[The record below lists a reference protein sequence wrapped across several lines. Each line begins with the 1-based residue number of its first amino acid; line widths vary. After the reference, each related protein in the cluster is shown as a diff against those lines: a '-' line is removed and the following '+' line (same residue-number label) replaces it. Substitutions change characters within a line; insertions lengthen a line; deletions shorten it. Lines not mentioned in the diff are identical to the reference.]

1 MSVDLEFSVGEG
13 RPRVSRC
20 LVAAGLVYAV
30 ALVSVEAA
38 ARNAFGVVEHSV
50 TESRTNA
57 LIAEVRVSLSGP
69 ASVFV
74 EYDNPLAGRY
84 RTRLAVPAAEHLIP
98 IVRLRPETTYDY
110 TIFVVN
116 ETHESEPVRGPSGSF
131 TTGSLPEPLASVF
144 TTATG
149 RSSQPL
155 ILSDYKLQDAGYE
168 YFVFWDEVGA
178 LVWYLR
184 VKKSGPVAR
193 APGQENFHF
202 LPLSSYNGGLMQFTP
217 LGKVTDLAGSLLR
230 KSHHELVLLDGDR
243 VLLPVSKSAYF
254 GSGDERR
261 QIRYDNLVI
270 WHSATGRIEEVWR
283 PREAWD
289 MLDPAQH
296 WEPVDDEG
304 VQNWTHLNSVNLGGR
319 GNFLLSLR
327 NRSQVISLTPD
338 HQIEW
343 QLHGPESDFEFPR
356 PTDRFYG
363 QHTASQL
370 ANGNVLLFDNGRRRP
385 DVEGG
390 QYSRALELRLND
402 AAGTAVRVW
411 EYRSDPDIYAPV
423 ASSAYR
429 LDSGNTLVNFGSREK
444 RVVNMLVVVEAD
456 VNGDEAFR
464 VETVH
469 VRERSVRYRAQG
481 GIGAI
486 YGETMLRPPTEYVQR
501 PPPLRLHYQRMKH
514 IAASTFDVYLDDG
527 YLVYA
532 KAPCSAE
539 DIEQPFFLHVRPQKP
554 YVLAEDRREVGF
566 DNLDVKFVRS
576 GVRWQGRCHVEVPLP
591 EYAIDHIATGQ
602 AAEAAAADGS
612 EGPNDSPASV
622 PWRVDIPLAPEQ

>member
-1 MSVDLEFSVGEG
+1 MSVDLEFFVGER
-13 RPRVSRC
+13 RPRLSLC
-20 LVAAGLVYAV
+20 LIVAGLVCCIACG
-30 ALVSVEAA
+30 SVEAV
-38 ARNAFGVVEHSV
+38 ARNAFGVVEHGATV
-50 TESRTNA
+50 SRTNA

-74 EYDNPLAGRY
+74 EYDNAQAGRY
-84 RTRLAVPAAEHLIP
+84 RTRLAAPASEHLIP
-98 IVRLRPETTYDY
+98 VVRLRPETTYDY

-116 ETHESEPVRGPSGSF
+116 EADESEHVRGPTGSF
-131 TTGSLPEPLASVF
+131 TAGSLPKPLASVF

-155 ILSDYKLQDAGYE
+155 ILSDYNLPENDDD

-202 LPLSSYNGGLMQFTP
+202 NPFSTYNGGLMQFTP
-217 LGKVTDLAGSLLR
+217 LGKVTDLAGSHLR

-243 VLLPVSKSAYF
+243 VLLPMSKSTYF

-261 QIRYDNLVI
+261 RVRYDNLAI
-270 WHSATGRIEEVWR
+270 WHSATGCIEEVWR

-289 MLDPAQH
+289 ILDPAQH
-296 WEPVDDEG
+296 WEPVDEEG
-304 VQNWTHLNSVNLGGR
+304 VQSWTHLNSIDLGGR

-327 NRSQVISLTPD
+327 NRSQVISLAPNY
-338 HQIEW
+338 QIEW
-343 QLHGPESDFEFPR
+343 QLHGPESDFEFPH

-385 DVEGG
+385 DAEGG
-390 QYSRALELRLND
+390 EYSRALELRLDD
-402 AAGTAVRVW
+402 AAGTAAKVW
-411 EYRSDPDIYAPV
+411 EYRSNPDIYAQF

-429 LDSGNTLVNFGSREK
+429 LNSGNTLVNFGWREE
-444 RVVNMLVVVEAD
+444 RVVNALVVVEAD
-456 VNGDEAFR
+456 VNGDEVFR

-469 VRERSVRYRAQG
+469 AHERSVRYRAQG
-481 GIGAI
+481 GIEAI

-514 IAASTFDVYLDDG
+514 VAASTFDVYLDDG

-539 DIEQPFFLHVRPQKP
+539 DIERPFFLHVRPQKP

-566 DNLDVKFVRS
+566 DNLDLKFVRS

-591 EYAIDHIATGQ
+591 EYPISHIATGQ
-602 AAEAAAADGS
+602 AAEDGTTDGS
-612 EGPNDSPASV
+612 EGPNESPASV
-622 PWRVDIPLAPEQ
+622 PWHADISLVPQP